1 MPTHVTLRGTSHRG
15 EQGRSRTSTRW
26 ATNAPQKIRK
36 PAGPPSREN
45 GLQVR
50 SFAMADK
57 LVTVPRKR
65 LRYGIGRIALADVA
79 KLDRAVVVFLLL
91 AA

>member
-1 MPTHVTLRGTSHRG
+1 
-15 EQGRSRTSTRW
+15 
-26 ATNAPQKIRK
+26 
-36 PAGPPSREN
+36 
-45 GLQVR
+45 
-50 SFAMADK
+50 MADK

-79 KLDRAVVVFLLL
+79 KLDRAMVVFLLL